1 MLALISQM
9 LLCLLAAAV
18 VGFAVAWVLRTG
30 QVAELTSEVERL
42 RALVPTGVLPSALS
56 TRLELLAR
64 MMEEVKARPATEAA
78 ATELHRLLEAQQA
91 LQGTVS
97 ELARRPAPATPT
109 VDLTPIVQKLETL
122 SGSGELSSRLA
133 SVTTTLAALRP
144 PELSAMEQRVD
155 ALADRVDAL
164 VTRTR
169 EVDLSPVQQ
178 RLDGLVAALDEL
190 RSRPALAVDLGPL
203 HASQERAIE
212 GLQASLA
219 TLADPSPIE
228 RRLDRLAQELAALRP
243 RLAPPAPTRSRAP
256 RPPKEEWDDLILIHG
271 VGPVLQRLLHRMGI
285 YRFDQV
291 MSWDPNDIAAV
302 TARLPSFKGRIER
315 EGWVE
320 SARRE
325 YEKKYGHRSSEAT
338 AHSH

>member
-133 SVTTTLAALRP
+133 SVTTTLAAL
-144 PELSAMEQRVD
+144 
-155 ALADRVDAL
+155 
-164 VTRTR
+164 
-169 EVDLSPVQQ
+169 DLSPVQQ

-212 GLQASLA
+212 GLRASLA

-243 RLAPPAPTRSRAP
+243 RL
-256 RPPKEEWDDLILIHG
+256 
-271 VGPVLQRLLHRMGI
+271 
-285 YRFDQV
+285 
-291 MSWDPNDIAAV
+291 
-302 TARLPSFKGRIER
+302 
-315 EGWVE
+315 
-320 SARRE
+320 
-325 YEKKYGHRSSEAT
+325 
-338 AHSH
+338 